1 MKNGKL
7 KIIVFFSLMIFVI
20 MFFTLLVLSA
30 ATIFLIHSGILTAS
44 GPKPLLIIFA
54 LMSLA
59 VSTIL
64 SNVCIRK
71 MVRPILEIN
80 EAAQNVARGNFEVK
94 VSEQS
99 IMAEVSAMAH
109 NFNLMTQE
117 LAGMETFRSDFIS
130 NVSHEFKTP
139 LSAIEGYATLLQD
152 KTLTAQKRE
161 FYVSKILYNTRR
173 LSTLTGNILLLSRLE
188 NQEINGSQEWF
199 SLDEQLRQIIL
210 LFENQWTEKNLD
222 MDIELESVDY
232 YGNPNLLSQVWQN
245 LIDNAVKFT
254 EEGGRISVRLSRV
267 ASSVRV
273 SVSDTGIG
281 MSEEVKGHVFERFYQ
296 GDSSHSTQGNG
307 LGLALAQRI
316 VLLHG
321 GSIEAESPLENPAPA
336 SDTDG
341 TSPAAGTDSGTQKG
355 RGTTFLVTL
364 PLKS

>member
-130 NVSHEFKTP
+130 NVSHEINYPGASTQA
-139 LSAIEGYATLLQD
+139 LCSAPTSP
-152 KTLTAQKRE
+152 LTALAFRPC
-161 FYVSKILYNTRR
+161 
-173 LSTLTGNILLLSRLE
+173 SRK
-188 NQEINGSQEWF
+188 
-199 SLDEQLRQIIL
+199 DE
-210 LFENQWTEKNLD
+210 
-222 MDIELESVDY
+222 
-232 YGNPNLLSQVWQN
+232 
-245 LIDNAVKFT
+245 
-254 EEGGRISVRLSRV
+254 
-267 ASSVRV
+267 
-273 SVSDTGIG
+273 
-281 MSEEVKGHVFERFYQ
+281 
-296 GDSSHSTQGNG
+296 
-307 LGLALAQRI
+307 
-316 VLLHG
+316 
-321 GSIEAESPLENPAPA
+321 
-336 SDTDG
+336 
-341 TSPAAGTDSGTQKG
+341 SG
-355 RGTTFLVTL
+355 V
-364 PLKS
+364 